1 MKRATNWLRQL
12 LGRRQAQ
19 SNPDATPVVGQQ
31 SDVSALLSDAP
42 LSNPEQDR
50 LGRAPF
56 AEALARAIVGL
67 QAPEGFVF
75 ALYAPW
81 GAGKSSTLN
90 FVLYHVERMASP
102 SEIVILRFD
111 PWWYAGD
118 EQLVLQFFRQL
129 MLALGRPDVPERLR
143 RLGGTLETFAKV
155 VAPLS
160 HVPFLKEWAEP
171 VRQALRASGES
182 VREAGE
188 DLAKDAQRLRRDID
202 KVLRQQSAR
211 ILIVIDD
218 LDRLSRSEIQQMF
231 RLMKAVADFPR
242 TIYLLAFDR
251 AVVATALSEVQ
262 HGDGQ
267 DYLEKIV
274 QAPFDLPPP
283 DEAALRGLL
292 FEQLDLVLGQPDPE
306 LWDQVAW
313 GNVFLEGIAHFIQT
327 PRDVKRYVNALR
339 VAYPAVKGEVNPID
353 FLAIECLRV
362 FAPAVY
368 HAVRANKDLFTGS
381 DDRLGA
387 VGPKPEDLRKQYEG
401 ILEAAEPGQR
411 DPVQAILSRTFTRFA
426 SAFGAPHYGSEWET
440 EWRKKLMVRSKDIFD
455 IYFRLS
461 VPLGTISSA
470 EMRSILASAGDS
482 EVFERELIRL
492 AGERRPD
499 GTSRARAFLERL
511 QDYTKQDIP
520 PEHIEPIVRA
530 FFNAGDQL
538 VIPEDEVG
546 FFAFGNDVYVVHITC
561 QLLMRLPSHEQRFQ
575 LLHSV
580 LPTARALYTTAH
592 CVSAIRQEHEEGKK
606 RTPPRSDEEC
616 TVAEEHLQPL
626 TDIAI
631 RKIKAAAADGTL
643 ATVPHLAYMLYAWR
657 EWAGQEALSEY
668 LTKTVET
675 DEGLARFLEGF
686 LQAERAHGMGDSVG
700 RVNWRVRPKAVADFV
715 ADTDALCGRA
725 AGILKEAPD
734 WLTDRQRIALSAFV
748 DECRNPSKYRYD

>member
-1 MKRATNWLRQL
+1 MTRPMAWLRQL
-12 LGRRQAQ
+12 LRRRRTQT
-19 SNPDATPVVGQQ
+19 DADAAPVVEQQ
-31 SDVSALLSDAP
+31 ADASALLSDAP
-42 LSNPEQDR
+42 LGVPEQDR
-50 LGRAPF
+50 LGRASF
-56 AEALARAIVGL
+56 AEALARAIVGM

-90 FVLYHVERMASP
+90 FVLHHVERMAGP
-102 SEIVILRFD
+102 GEIVTLRFD

-129 MLALGRPDVPERLR
+129 MLALGRDDVPERLR
-143 RLGGTLETFAKV
+143 KLGGRLETFAKV

-160 HVPFLKEWAEP
+160 YIPLLKDWAEP
-171 VRQALRASGES
+171 VRQALRASGRS
-182 VREAGE
+182 VRETGE
-188 DLAKDAQRLRRDID
+188 DLAKDAQSLRRDID
-202 KVLRQQSAR
+202 KVLRQQSTR

-218 LDRLSRSEIQQMF
+218 LDRLSGPEIRQMF
-231 RLMKAVADFPR
+231 RLVKAVADFPK

-251 AVVATALSEVQ
+251 EVVATVLSEVQ
-262 HGDGQ
+262 CGNGQ

-283 DEAALRGLL
+283 DEGALRGLL

-327 PRDVKRYVNALR
+327 PRDSKRYVNALR

-362 FAPAVY
+362 FAPAIY
-368 HAVRANKDLFTGS
+368 HAVRVNKELFTGS
-381 DDRLGA
+381 DDRPGGI
-387 VGPKPEDLRKQYEG
+387 GPRPEDLRKQYEG

-426 SAFGAPHYGSEWET
+426 SAFGASHYGSEWEA

-461 VPLGTISSA
+461 VPVGSISSA
-470 EMRSILASAGDS
+470 EMRSILASARDR
-482 EVFERELIRL
+482 EALERELIRL
-492 AGERRPD
+492 AGEKRPD

-511 QDYTKQDIP
+511 EDYTKQDIP
-520 PEHIEPIVRA
+520 ADHIEPIVRA

-546 FFAFGNDVYVVHITC
+546 FFAFGNDVYVMRIAY
-561 QLLMRLPSHEQRFQ
+561 QLLMRLASHEQRFD
-575 LLHSV
+575 LLRPVTLDAH
-580 LPTARALYTTAH
+580 ALYTTVH
-592 CVSAIRQEHEEGKK
+592 NVSVIRQEHEEGKK
-606 RTPPRSDEEC
+606 RTPPRPDEEC

-631 RKIKAAAADGTL
+631 KKIEAAAVDGTL
-643 ATVPHLAYMLYAWR
+643 TTVPHFAYVLYRWR
-657 EWAGQEALSEY
+657 EWGGETAPKEY
-668 LTKTVET
+668 VARTVET

-700 RVNWRVRPKAVADFV
+700 RVNWRVRPKAVADFI
-715 ADTDALCGRA
+715 ADTAVLCNRA
-725 AGILKEAPD
+725 ADILNQAPD
-734 WLTDRQRIALSAFV
+734 WLTDRQRISLSAFV
-748 DECRNPSKYRYD
+748 DECRNPGKYRYD